1 MTLKHLKMIL
11 LNILEINTISQRHF
25 FKLKIKYK
33 IYYAICA
40 NIQAN
45 KKLKTR
51 KEKSQKL

>member
-11 LNILEINTISQRHF
+11 LNILEISTISQRHF